1 MPCDYTSATDSRDKS
16 LKTRYIV
23 GCAHAAHRVYTGL
36 KKKTRGANNF
46 SPPNRCFLGAREH
59 NVLPYDFAYANSF
72 NTVRRGRRTL
82 Q

>member
-23 GCAHAAHRVYTGL
+23 GCADSAHRVYPVFTHQPLMATNVRPRTG
-36 KKKTRGANNF
+36 
-46 SPPNRCFLGAREH
+46 CFVVAREH